1 VQRNNV
7 PNSMD
12 ILLLLKLVLLL
23 LLLLLLFINAEV
35 TGLKDEPT

>member
-1 VQRNNV
+1 MQRNNV